1 MKRCHLICFQCKET
15 LKGQLKSNLL
25 QVSTLWEVMRQW
37 SHMRYAWELTS
48 PVWMT
53 SWTEWVRGNCL
64 QSENK
69 IFFISGEFDHVDYN
83 GKQTKCRSACEDQV
97 WHEIFRKL
105 WSRNFYI
112 CCQVNSLFVTT
123 SSYPNR
129 KTLIYREEFCIITK
143 RLIKKCRSYKRKPLD
158 REYPHLCNLIQP
170 LEFIE

>member
-1 MKRCHLICFQCKET
+1 MGGDEAMESYEICMGANLTCMND
-15 LKGQLKSNLL
+15 LMNRMGKGQLPSKWKKS
-25 QVSTLWEVMRQW
+25 
-37 SHMRYAWELTS
+37 
-48 PVWMT
+48 
-53 SWTEWVRGNCL
+53 
-64 QSENK
+64 K
-69 IFFISGEFDHVDYN
+69 IRIFISGEFDHVDYN